1 MLTAVVIIS
10 LIIIF
15 FYFVSNEIGLKKKR
29 ISLNKEI
36 LIIKVTKPK
45 EKTINAIKSIWS
57 NENFLLDF
65 KNILNDLSIDV
76 KSIDQLT
83 IFKYRNHKSIE
94 NKHWELVNSEH
105 FIYPEIIDKVINKLS
120 HSASFNKIKKDY
132 EFFDDDEI
140 AFFKLITIYITL
152 SDFSELSQKWIFKTV
167 DKNMNENEPDI
178 CKSIFDINL

>member
-1 MLTAVVIIS
+1 M
-10 LIIIF
+10 
-15 FYFVSNEIGLKKKR
+15 
-29 ISLNKEI
+29 
-36 LIIKVTKPK
+36 
-45 EKTINAIKSIWS
+45 
-57 NENFLLDF
+57 
-65 KNILNDLSIDV
+65 NDLSIDV

-94 NKHWELVNSEH
+94 YKHWELVNSEH